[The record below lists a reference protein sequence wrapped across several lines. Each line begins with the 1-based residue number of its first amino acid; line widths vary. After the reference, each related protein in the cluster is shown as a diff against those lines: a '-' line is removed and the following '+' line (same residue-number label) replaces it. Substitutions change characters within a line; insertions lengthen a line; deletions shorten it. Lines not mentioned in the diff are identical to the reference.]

1 MLRILNP
8 CRSSASLSSWIVTL
22 FELHA
27 CFRCYDALVVTD
39 PMSRLHLRVGCGVP
53 VAAACTLLVLIYSS
67 ICHLVASQNTNFSFP
82 SFTSTDQFILLG
94 NVNYSA
100 DDSSFI
106 IDPAQLLGSGG
117 KLLYKE
123 KVRVSTLHTTGT
135 TLTTAS
141 FSTYFTFEITTA
153 LLRQQ
158 AGDGL
163 AFAFAA
169 DNHTLGDEGSSMC
182 LLKQANDGLA
192 KNQLLAVEFDTFRN
206 AYLNDPS
213 DNHIGVDVNSMNSTA
228 LYNLCGAG
236 GPPSQQTNCSY
247 LANGGPF
254 TAWVDYNGTGQTL
267 EVRFVNGTYS
277 SGKRPAN
284 FTIRVQNLDLGSV
297 FNADYMYVGFSAST
311 GSVSEVHKIRSWS
324 FVSSGMPEINLIGS
338 PSGALSAPDHASTRV
353 NVVALISGVVGGLV
367 AFGVLLVVVFLL
379 CRRREIN
386 FKKQQQPENNPT
398 MNYVLGPRRFT
409 YAELRT
415 ATKNFSESERLGSG
429 GFGAVYKGILEA
441 SGTLVAVKR
450 MSRESQEGEEGFLAE
465 ACSISQIR
473 HRNLVQLQGWCHE
486 DGRFLLV
493 YDYMPNRSLDRWLFK
508 KTREARKEDQVEDQ
522 NSVPDVL
529 AWDLR
534 YKILGGVAAALSYL
548 HEEWKQC
555 VLHRDI
561 KSSNVMLDADFEA
574 HLGDFGL
581 ARLMDHKKV
590 EFTTLMGG
598 TLGYMAPEL
607 AITNKATKETDVY
620 SFGVLVIE
628 VVCGKRPLDLVT
640 TEPEDMVLVDTVW
653 RAHEAGNLLSVAD
666 ARLAITTKPPT
677 SAMVFE
683 VDQEDMFLQSP
694 VSQLRDNAIDST
706 TSSCYHSFSEFVLPL
721 EPDSVA
727 EEDEKIVTYLLQ
739 LGLLCC
745 HPIPEARPS
754 MRLVNQSFHTRD
766 LGVLPPLP
774 SQPPAK
780 HYKWFSETPPSVPS
794 SVDLLS
800 TMSV

>member
-1 MLRILNP
+1 
-8 CRSSASLSSWIVTL
+8 
-22 FELHA
+22 
-27 CFRCYDALVVTD
+27 
-39 PMSRLHLRVGCGVP
+39 MSRLHLRVGCGVP
-53 VAAACTLLVLIYSS
+53 IAAACNLLVLMYSS

-82 SFTSTDQFILLG
+82 SFTSADQFILLRD
-94 NVNYSA
+94 VNYSA
-100 DDSSFI
+100 DDNSFL
-106 IDPAQLLGSGG
+106 IDSAQSLGSCG

-123 KVRVSTLHTTGT
+123 KVRVRTLNSAGT

-141 FSTYFTFEITTA
+141 FNTYFTFEITTA
-153 LLRQQ
+153 IPGQQ

-182 LLKQANDGLA
+182 LLKRANDGLA
-192 KNQLLAVEFDTFRN
+192 TNQLFAVEFDTFRN
-206 AYLNDPS
+206 VYLNDPS
-213 DNHIGVDVNSMNSTA
+213 DSHIGVDVNSMNSTA

-236 GPPSQQTNCSY
+236 GPTQTNCSS
-247 LANGGPF
+247 LANAGPF
-254 TAWVDYNGTGQTL
+254 TAWVDYNGTGKTL

-277 SGKRPAN
+277 GGKRPAN
-284 FTIRVQNLDLGSV
+284 FTIQVQNLDLGSV

-311 GSVSEVHKIRSWS
+311 GSVNEVHKIRSWS
-324 FVSSGMPEINLIGS
+324 FVSSGVPEINLLGS

-353 NVVALISGVVGGLV
+353 NVAALISGVVGGLV

-386 FKKQQQPENNPT
+386 SNFKKQQQPEKNPT
-398 MNYVLGPRRFT
+398 MNYVLGPQRFT
-409 YAELRT
+409 YAELST

-429 GFGAVYKGILEA
+429 GHGAVYKGILEA

-450 MSRESQEGEEGFLAE
+450 MSRESQEGEVGFLAE

-473 HRNLVQLQGWCHE
+473 HRNLVQLLGWCHE

-493 YDYMPNRSLDRWLFK
+493 YDYMPNGSLDRWLFN
-508 KTREARKEDQVEDQ
+508 KTREARKEDQFKHQ

-590 EFTTLMGG
+590 GFTTLMAG
-598 TLGYMAPEL
+598 TRGYMAPEL

-628 VVCGKRPLDLVT
+628 VVCGKRPLDLIT
-640 TEPEDMVLVDTVW
+640 SEPEDMVLVDTVW

-666 ARLAITTKPPT
+666 ARLTITTKTPT
-677 SAMVFE
+677 SGTVFE

-694 VSQLRDNAIDST
+694 VSQLGENAIDST

-721 EPDSVA
+721 EPDSSA
-727 EEDEKIVTYLLQ
+727 EENEKIVTYLLR

-754 MRLVNQSFHTRD
+754 MHLVNRSFHTRD

-774 SQPPAK
+774 SSQPPPK
-780 HYKWFSETPPSVPS
+780 HYNWFSDAPPSVPS

-800 TMSV
+800 TTSL

>member
-1 MLRILNP
+1 
-8 CRSSASLSSWIVTL
+8 
-22 FELHA
+22 
-27 CFRCYDALVVTD
+27 
-39 PMSRLHLRVGCGVP
+39 MSRLHLRLGCGVP
-53 VAAACTLLVLIYSS
+53 IAAACNLLVLVYSS
-67 ICHLVASQNTNFSFP
+67 ICHLVASQHTNFSFP

-100 DDSSFI
+100 DDNSFL
-106 IDPAQLLGSGG
+106 IDPAQLPGFGG

-123 KVRVSTLHTTGT
+123 KVRVRTTLNTTGT
-135 TLTTAS
+135 TLTSPS
-141 FSTYFTFEITTA
+141 FNTYFTFEITTA
-153 LLRQQ
+153 KRRQQ

-192 KNQLLAVEFDTFRN
+192 TNQLLAVEFDTFRN
-206 AYLNDPS
+206 VYLNDPS
-213 DNHIGVDVNSMNSTA
+213 DSHIGVDVNSMNSTA
-228 LYNLCGAG
+228 LYNLCGT

-284 FTIRVQNLDLGSV
+284 FTIQVQNLDLGSV

-324 FVSSGMPEINLIGS
+324 FVSSGVQEINVIGS

-353 NVVALISGVVGGLV
+353 NVAALISGVVGGLV
-367 AFGVLLVVVFLL
+367 AFGMLLVVVFLL

-386 FKKQQQPENNPT
+386 FKKQQQPENHPK

-409 YAELRT
+409 YAELST

-429 GFGAVYKGILEA
+429 AFGAVYKGILEA

-493 YDYMPNRSLDRWLFK
+493 YDYMPNGSLDRWLFK
-508 KTREARKEDQVEDQ
+508 KTQEARKEDQVEDQ

-590 EFTTLMGG
+590 EFPTLMAG

-607 AITNKATKETDVY
+607 AITNKATKESDVY
-620 SFGVLVIE
+620 SFGVMVIE

-640 TEPEDMVLVDTVW
+640 AEPEVMVLVDTVW

-666 ARLAITTKPPT
+666 ARLAITTKTPT

-774 SQPPAK
+774 SSQPPAK
-780 HYKWFSETPPSVPS
+780 HYCKWFSDTPPSVPS